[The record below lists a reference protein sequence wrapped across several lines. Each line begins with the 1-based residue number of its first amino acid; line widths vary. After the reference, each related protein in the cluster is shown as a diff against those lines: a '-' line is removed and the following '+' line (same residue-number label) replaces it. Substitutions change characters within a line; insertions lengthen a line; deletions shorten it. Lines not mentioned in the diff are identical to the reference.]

1 MSQHRTTSQIRALDR
16 FKGIALLLLVVILM
30 TVLLRGCL
38 AQPASNPSP
47 TTAPVTTS
55 VAPAPPSQ
63 TPAPAEAA
71 EATPTEA
78 LGLTSATPGETMP
91 ETTTPTV
98 TPPSVTE
105 AASAPA
111 TTSPTPTPTLQGTA
125 QCEGPT
131 GVDQGEVWIVGECD
145 TLYSIS
151 QLTGIPFAALVAA
164 NPQIPD
170 PNIIFPGQVVNL
182 PR

>member
-16 FKGIALLLLVVILM
+16 FKGIALVLLVAILM

-38 AQPASNPSP
+38 AQPASDPSP
-47 TTAPVTTS
+47 TTAPATPS
-55 VAPAPPSQ
+55 VAPAPPSP
-63 TPAPAEAA
+63 TPAEA
-71 EATPTEA
+71 TSTEPS
-78 LGLTSATPGETMP
+78 GLTSATPGETMP
-91 ETTTPTV
+91 ETTTPTI
-98 TPPSVTE
+98 TPPSATE

-111 TTSPTPTPTLQGTA
+111 ATSPTPTPTLQATPE
-125 QCEGPT
+125 CVGPT
-131 GVDQGEVWIVGECD
+131 GIDQGEVWIVGECD
-145 TLYSIS
+145 TLHRIS

-170 PNIIFPGQVVNL
+170 PNIIFPGQVINL